1 MSLSPQDLIN
11 LTCKSLLSNG
21 LRSALTT
28 FGVFMGV
35 TAVNASLQVGA
46 ISQNIISKQ
55 LAQREAPQVNI
66 SIYSSEGR
74 QPKLEDMEYTRRQL
88 KNVKAISAS
97 DYIWFLNTARYRDE
111 QSEPQMSAVTQDF
124 LLTSGR
130 KLLKGRFFSDADFS
144 RYRRVIVIDK
154 VLANRLFQGENP
166 IGEMIILGASRPF
179 IVVGLIESK
188 LIEGQ
193 EAKGSL
199 FIPMSIYSAM
209 TGNQSINEI
218 SIRPR
223 DENKMEELQEEARK
237 LLEQRLPGAKDNIYV
252 RSNIDDILEQK
263 ETLDLVSRGLTG
275 VGMISLL
282 ISGVGIANITIA
294 AVIERTSEIGLR
306 RAIGA
311 TKLEIQLQFILEASI
326 LSLVGGIFAIATVHG
341 LTLVVA
347 NTFTL
352 PYQFDVKT
360 AALSLGSA
368 LIVGVGACY
377 FPAVRASQLDP
388 VKALREA

>member
-11 LTCKSLLSNG
+11 ITCKSLLSNG

-35 TAVNASLQVGA
+35 AAVNASLQVGA
-46 ISQNIISKQ
+46 ISQNIISEQ
-55 LAQREAPQVNI
+55 LAQRDAPQVNVYI
-66 SIYSSEGR
+66 FSSEGK
-74 QPKLEDMEYTRRQL
+74 QPKLEDMEYAHRRL
-88 KNVKAISAS
+88 KNVKAMSA
-97 DYIWFLNTARYRDE
+97 YAHFGFTEPVLYRGE
-111 QSEPQMSAVTQDF
+111 QGRPEMLAVTQDF

-130 KLLKGRFFSDADFS
+130 KLLQGRFFSDADFTN
-144 RYRRVIVIDK
+144 YRRVTIIDQL
-154 VLANRLFQGENP
+154 LADKLFQGDNP
-166 IGEMIILGASRPF
+166 VGEMILLGGSTPF
-179 IVVGLIESK
+179 IVVGIMESK
-188 LIEGQ
+188 SAQ
-193 EAKGSL
+193 EEPKGNL
-199 FIPMSIYSAM
+199 LIPMSIYSAM
-209 TGNQSINEI
+209 TGEQSVNAM

-223 DENKMEELQEEARK
+223 DEKKMKELREEAEK
-237 LLEQRLPGAKDNIYV
+237 FFKQRFPSPNDSIYAW
-252 RSNIDDILEQK
+252 SNIDDILEQK
-263 ETLDLVSRGLTG
+263 KTLDLVSRGLTG

-341 LTLVVA
+341 LTLIVA
-347 NTFTL
+347 STFTL

>member
-1 MSLSPQDLIN
+1 MSLSPQDLIH
-11 LTCKSLLSNG
+11 LTCKSLLSNR
-21 LRSALTT
+21 LRSGLTT

-35 TAVNASLQVGA
+35 AAVNASLQVGA
-46 ISQNIISKQ
+46 ISQNIIAEK
-55 LAQREAPQVNI
+55 LAQRDAPQVNVYI
-66 SIYSSEGR
+66 FSLKGR
-74 QPKLEDMEYTRRQL
+74 QPKLEDMEYAHRRL
-88 KNVKAISAS
+88 KNIKAISAS
-97 DYIWFLNTARYRDE
+97 SFAGFFQSVLYRGEKGDPE
-111 QSEPQMSAVTQDF
+111 MLAVTQDF

-130 KLLKGRFFSDADFS
+130 KLLQGRFFSDVDFTN
-144 RYRRVIVIDK
+144 YRRVTLIDQL
-154 VLANRLFQGENP
+154 LADKLFQGQDP
-166 IGEMIILGASRPF
+166 IGELIYLGGNTPF
-179 IVVGLIESK
+179 LVVGVVESK
-188 LIEGQ
+188 LIGGQ

-209 TGNQSINEI
+209 TGSQNINAI

-223 DENKMEELQEEARK
+223 DEDKMKELQEEAEK
-237 LLEQRLPGAKDNIYV
+237 LFKLRFPGAEDIYTG
-252 RSNIDDILEQK
+252 SNIDDIIAQK
-263 ETLDLVSRGLTG
+263 QTLDLVSWGLTG

-311 TKLEIQLQFILEASI
+311 TKLEIQLQFILEAII
-326 LSLVGGIFAIATVHG
+326 LSSVGGVLAIATVHG

-347 NTFTL
+347 STFTL
-352 PYQFDVKT
+352 PYQFEAQT

-368 LIVGVGACY
+368 LMVGMGACY

>member
-11 LTCKSLLSNG
+11 LTCKSLLSNR

-35 TAVNASLQVGA
+35 AAVNASLQVGA
-46 ISQNIISKQ
+46 ISRNIIAEQ
-55 LAQREAPQVNI
+55 LAQRDAPQVNVYI
-66 SIYSSEGR
+66 FSPKGR
-74 QPKLEDMEYTRRQL
+74 QPKLDDMQYVRRQL
-88 KNVKAISAS
+88 RNVKAISAFS
-97 DYIWFLNTARYRDE
+97 FAGFF
-111 QSEPQMSAVTQDF
+111 QSVLYQGEKADPRMLAVTQDF
-124 LLTSGR
+124 LFTSGR
-130 KLLKGRFFSDADFS
+130 KLLQGRFFSDVDFTN
-144 RYRRVIVIDK
+144 YQRVIVIDQF
-154 VLANRLFQGENP
+154 LADKLFQGEDP
-166 IGEMIILGASRPF
+166 IGELIYLGENTPF
-179 IVVGLIESK
+179 LVVGVIESK
-188 LIEGQ
+188 LMGGQ
-193 EAKGSL
+193 QPKGAL

-209 TGNQSINEI
+209 TGNQNINAI

-223 DENKMEELQEEARK
+223 DEDKMKELQEEAEK
-237 LLEQRLPGAKDNIYV
+237 LFKQRFPGAEDIYTG
-252 RSNIDDILEQK
+252 SNIDDIIAQK
-263 ETLDLVSRGLTG
+263 QTLDLASWGLTG

-311 TKLEIQLQFILEASI
+311 TKLEIQLQFILEAII
-326 LSLVGGIFAIATVHG
+326 LSSVGGVLAIATVHG

-347 NTFTL
+347 STFTL
-352 PYQFDVKT
+352 PYQFEVQT

-368 LIVGVGACY
+368 LMVGMGACY